1 MFVLSLNFIAI
12 FTVFLYPTKLTV
24 KITIFLYKYLSEK
37 KKLHHS
43 TIHENQQDNMSRS
56 EAGTIVS
63 ATDNEVKSINKE
75 TNKSLS
81 QNTILI
87 TLPNDSSTSSS
98 PTNLELNEISNNY
111 DSYQNLY
118 RFQPNS
124 ESSTPT
130 TFTTLTSR
138 RPSSRNSQSVYSN
151 SKRTNSASTY
161 GMRRALL
168 TGPILY
174 ENTAGE
180 SLHNDIDG
188 LSGICYD
195 CGSNSYLTKSGDTQL
210 CENCIHK
217 RWQTEI
223 SELIKVKTYLE
234 NSVDELKKYL
244 AAKKSQCNENIR
256 NSQQIKRFINMTMQQ
271 IKRKVELELENKRDE
286 LYHSID
292 NFVDSQKKYSCLAFK
307 FRILITV
314 EKVFFLKNKFVS
326 K

>member
-130 TFTTLTSR
+130 TFKVCTATANERTA
-138 RPSSRNSQSVYSN
+138 RPLMV
-151 SKRTNSASTY
+151 
-161 GMRRALL
+161 
-168 TGPILY
+168 
-174 ENTAGE
+174 
-180 SLHNDIDG
+180 
-188 LSGICYD
+188 
-195 CGSNSYLTKSGDTQL
+195 
-210 CENCIHK
+210 
-217 RWQTEI
+217 
-223 SELIKVKTYLE
+223 
-234 NSVDELKKYL
+234 
-244 AAKKSQCNENIR
+244 
-256 NSQQIKRFINMTMQQ
+256 
-271 IKRKVELELENKRDE
+271 
-286 LYHSID
+286 
-292 NFVDSQKKYSCLAFK
+292 
-307 FRILITV
+307 
-314 EKVFFLKNKFVS
+314 
-326 K
+326 